1 MHCFA
6 KISSHLQ
13 RKGHKFLTC
22 YFNFREKTKVNCN
35 QGKEIFEHQTFVNL
49 KFSQELLVPSSLFS
63 ALNAYFSI
71 KKIVKYPPPNLIIL
85 LFQSGAE
92 LEQ

>member
-13 RKGHKFLTC
+13 RKRHKFLTC

-35 QGKEIFEHQTFVNL
+35 QGREILKISQNYDIFEDDHRKEKLIFR
-49 KFSQELLVPSSLFS
+49 FSSPPRVRSL
-63 ALNAYFSI
+63 
-71 KKIVKYPPPNLIIL
+71 
-85 LFQSGAE
+85 
-92 LEQ
+92 